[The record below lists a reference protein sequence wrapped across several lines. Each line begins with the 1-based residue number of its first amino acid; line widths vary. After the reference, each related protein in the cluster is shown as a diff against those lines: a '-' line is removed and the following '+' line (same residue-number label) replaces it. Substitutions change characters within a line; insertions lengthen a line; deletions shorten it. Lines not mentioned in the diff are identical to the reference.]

1 MPVEKII
8 SRHALLSLPSMHAV
22 MYGCQ
27 ANLALS
33 ITTTENIV
41 KFEAVEAVNTR
52 SLEYSAC
59 HHFER
64 NIHIS

>member
-1 MPVEKII
+1 
-8 SRHALLSLPSMHAV
+8 MHAV

-33 ITTTENIV
+33 ITTNENIV
-41 KFEAVEAVNTR
+41 KFEAVEAVEVVSTR
-52 SLEYSAC
+52 FLEYSAC